1 MIPTIEQIK
10 RASSGGY
17 ARFIASHEAG
27 VDVHGPFGREYT
39 LDATIIDTTK
49 GIVQW
54 RNADNGRVVK
64 PRDDWEF
71 KRADGRPLDDEKA
84 DKADNA
90 TIATVGPY
98 VIDLTVGGDLKSRY
112 VVRHVDGGLVPLTD
126 GRFGT
131 QAMFNTDVSAR
142 EHAQMCFSALLSGQP
157 SPFPRRRAA

>member
-1 MIPTIEQIK
+1 MIPSIRQIQ
-10 RASSGGY
+10 RATSRGY

-39 LDATIIDTTK
+39 LDATIIDSTK

-54 RNADNGRVVK
+54 RDADNGRVVK
-64 PRDDWEF
+64 PRDKWEF
-71 KRADGRPLDDEKA
+71 RRADGRPLDGD
-84 DKADNA
+84 DQKADNA
-90 TIATVGPY
+90 TVATVGPY

-112 VVRHVDGGLVPLTD
+112 VVRHADGGLVPLTD
-126 GRFGT
+126 GSFGT

-142 EHAQMCFSALLSGQP
+142 EHAQQCFSALLSGQP